1 MSEESEQ
8 FLRELVEGASRLT
21 PHEMVE
27 SMEQAIAAISA
38 GHGTVAWRDG
48 QPIGGSI
55 WQPRVR
61 WHVDSNTAHVFV
73 DVAGLNQDCVSIEAR
88 GRGLNLTFKRT
99 KEKVL
104 DDGKLFSHD
113 ETSQRTIDLG
123 IEIDP
128 SKVSAEVE
136 GGIMHIRCPRDIE
149 GLAIVNINWN
159 D

>member
-8 FLRELVEGASRLT
+8 FLRELVQGASRLT

-55 WQPRVR
+55 WQPKVR
-61 WHVDSNTAHVFV
+61 WHVDSRTAHVFV
-73 DVAGLNQDCVSIEAR
+73 DVSGLEKDCISIEAR
-88 GRGLNLTFKRT
+88 GRGLNLTFKRI

-104 DDGKLFSHD
+104 EDGKLHSH
-113 ETSQRTIDLG
+113 EELSQRTVDLG
-123 IEIDP
+123 IEINP
-128 SKVSAEVE
+128 SAVSAVVE
-136 GGIMHIRCPRDIE
+136 GGVMHIRCPRDLE
-149 GLAIVNINWN
+149 GLSIVDINWQ